1 MSGMSRANA
10 RHQGLGDPGRKAL
23 GIPLKQVA
31 QRAAELELSPQIA
44 SLEAITE
51 TGILNHCPGWSDFSP
66 HKHGNAE
73 YTFIADSGNL
83 DRLSLIGKGDQ
94 GNDTGSGKINKI
106 QFTTIFVN
114 GPSFGQGYKFKAGLQ
129 PLVIFFG
136 ESSQKQVLL
145 WGVKPGGK
153 NI

>member
-1 MSGMSRANA
+1 MSRVNA
-10 RHQGLGDPGRKAL
+10 RHCGLGDPGRKAL
-23 GIPLKQVA
+23 RIALKQVA
-31 QRAAELELSPQIA
+31 QWTAKLELSSQIG
-44 SLEAITE
+44 SLEAIPQ
-51 TGILNHCPGWSDFSP
+51 TGTLNHCPGWSDFSP

-83 DRLSLIGKGDQ
+83 DRLSLIGKGKQ
-94 GNDTGSGKINKI
+94 GNDTGSGKINKV
-106 QFTTIFVN
+106 QFTPVFVD
-114 GPSFGQGYKFKAGLQ
+114 GPSFGHGYKFKAGLQ

-145 WGVKPGGK
+145 RGVKPGGE